1 MLKDR
6 LFFLLSKYN
15 LRARDSLGQN
25 FLIVP
30 DVIEKAIEV
39 GEVSA
44 NDVVLE
50 VGPGLG
56 FLTEELAKRAKKV
69 YAIEIDRRI
78 IEILKREYSWK
89 NVEIIHGDAV
99 KVKWPEF
106 NKAISNLPYQ
116 ISSPFTF
123 KLLKRDFEKAVLMYQ
138 LEFAQRMIAKPG
150 SRNYSRLSLMVQA
163 LADVEIV
170 MKIGKGAFYP
180 RPEVD
185 SALVLLTPKPK
196 EERIYL
202 NEKLVNALFQHRRKL
217 VSKAL
222 KESAHVFGVDR
233 KKLKNIIIPH
243 SNKRVYQLTPQ
254 DIKDIE
260 EFLKAEGI
268 ISENSNNISGV

>member
-6 LFFLLSKYN
+6 LFSLLSKYN
-15 LRARDSLGQN
+15 LKARDSLGQN

-39 GEVSA
+39 GEVSKS
-44 NDVVLE
+44 DIVLE

-69 YAIEIDRRI
+69 YAIEVDRKI
-78 IEILKREYSWK
+78 IEILKKEYNWK

-99 KVKWPEF
+99 KVEWPEF
-106 NKAISNLPYQ
+106 NKVISNLPYQ

-123 KLLKRDFEKAVLMYQ
+123 KLLKRDFDRAVLMYQ
-138 LEFAQRMIAKPG
+138 LEFAQRMVAKPG

-163 LADVEIV
+163 LADVKII
-170 MKIGKGAFYP
+170 MKIGRGAFYP
-180 RPEVD
+180 RPKVD
-185 SALVLLTPKPK
+185 SALVLLVPKPR
-196 EERIYL
+196 EYRIYL
-202 NEKLVNALFQHRRKL
+202 DERLVNALFQHRRKI

-222 KESAHVFGVDR
+222 KESAHVLGVER
-233 KKLKNIIIPH
+233 ERIKNISLPH

-254 DIKDIE
+254 DVKDIE

-268 ISENSNNISGV
+268 IKGSPK